1 MTDPNSM
8 DMAKVEEAVE
18 RIYAAACMSCYMN
31 GLPQDYDVHLVFTAK
46 DKDSTYYVGG
56 DLQHTIDKLTE
67 IRDKQRADEQTA
79 ASVIEAA
86 KGR

>member
-1 MTDPNSM
+1 MTDPKSM
-8 DMAKVEEAVE
+8 EMAEVVE
-18 RIYAAACMSCYMN
+18 RIYTAACMSCYMN
-31 GLPQDYDVHLVFTAK
+31 GLPQDYDVHLVFSAK